1 MTWEV
6 ELIIFGLLVIIGL
19 DVMLIWLH
27 AVNKELLNTVKK
39 YQAFLSEEKRF
50 STEASNTLKDI
61 TSETGKAMLM
71 LIDMR
76 ELYDDMINLTH
87 LQHAIMVEI
96 HDREKD
102 LGNNVGM
109 DVGSINVDNLKSKV
123 EEINED
129 EKN

>member
-50 STEASNTLKDI
+50 STEASNTLRDI
-61 TSETGKAMLM
+61 TSETGKAMMM
-71 LIDMR
+71 LTDLK
-76 ELYDDMINLTH
+76 ELYDDMIDLTQ

>member
-19 DVMLIWLH
+19 DIMLIWLH

-39 YQAFLSEEKRF
+39 YQAFLSEKKRF

-71 LIDMR
+71 LIDLR
-76 ELYDDMINLTH
+76 ELYDDMINLTQ
-87 LQHAIMVEI
+87 LQRAIMVEI

-102 LGNNVGM
+102 LGKNVGM
-109 DVGSINVDNLKSKV
+109 DVGSLNVDNLKSK
-123 EEINED
+123 EGETTED
-129 EKN
+129 EKD